1 MAFREQ
7 LKQSEAYQ
15 AASEPNEAVQQQR
28 ADSVGEA
35 VGPVVQL
42 EKTDV
47 QMWADV
53 LTVVLLI
60 LIWRELVRQGGS

>member
-1 MAFREQ
+1 MAQFRDRIQ
-7 LKQSEAYQ
+7 QSEHYQ
-15 AASEPNEAVQQQR
+15 AAEEQAEQAQPR
-28 ADSVGEA
+28 ADSVGAA

-53 LTVVLLI
+53 LTVVLLF
-60 LIWRELVRQGGS
+60 LIWREIRQGGS

>member
-7 LKQSEAYQ
+7 LRQSEHYQ
-15 AASEPNEAVQQQR
+15 SAEEAAEQVQEAATAAEAV
-28 ADSVGEA
+28 A
-35 VGPVVQL
+35 PVVQL

-53 LTVVLLI
+53 FTVVLLF
-60 LIWRELVRQGGS
+60 LIWLELRRRGS